1 MCFGH
6 NVTNLA
12 MWGLRGKQAGTLS
25 SCFNI
30 LLGQFYSHFRNL
42 THICAQ
48 ILNSNCRK
56 RNISAASYRYKDDF
70 QHGISIP

>member
-1 MCFGH
+1 MLWAQCDKSGY
-6 NVTNLA
+6 VGA
-12 MWGLRGKQAGTLS
+12 EGEAGRYPIILLY
-25 SCFNI
+25 I